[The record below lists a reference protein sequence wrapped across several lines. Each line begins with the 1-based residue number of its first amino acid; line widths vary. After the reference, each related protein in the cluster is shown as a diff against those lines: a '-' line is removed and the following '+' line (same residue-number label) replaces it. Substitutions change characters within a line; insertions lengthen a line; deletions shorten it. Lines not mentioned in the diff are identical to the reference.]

1 MNHLALTK
9 LSMKLTSLKAFT
21 FATLLCLVFSH
32 PAVAEMVLFGI
43 GPNQFSVEF
52 VPIGN
57 PGNAA
62 DTTGAPNPAGAVGY
76 NYQMG
81 KFEVSEDMITK
92 FNASQ
97 SLQITIDT
105 RGINK
110 PATSVSWNEAARFT
124 NWLNTSSGGF
134 AAYKFTTSGV
144 NDNIALWTPADTLD
158 YDALNPFR
166 SLRTNYVLPSVNEWY
181 KSAYYDPSS
190 ATYFDFP
197 TGSNTAPTAV
207 SGGTAANTA
216 VYGQSFAQGPA
227 DVNNAGGLSPY
238 GIMGL
243 GGNVL
248 EWEETEFDLVN
259 NSTSSSRDRRGGLWN
274 SDSSILSSS
283 FRNGFDPALES
294 SSVGFRVASL
304 SSTVV
309 PEPSSL
315 TLLSLTG
322 VSGLLFRRHRLRK

>member
-1 MNHLALTK
+1 
-9 LSMKLTSLKAFT
+9 
-21 FATLLCLVFSH
+21 VF
-32 PAVAEMVLFGI
+32 AEMVTFGS
-43 GPNQFSVEF
+43 GPNQFSMEF

-62 DTTGAPNPAGAVGY
+62 DSTGSPNPAGAVGY
-76 NYQMG
+76 NYRMG

-97 SLQITIDT
+97 SLQITQDT
-105 RGINK
+105 RGVNK
-110 PATSVSWNEAARFT
+110 PATSVSWNEAARFI

-144 NDNIALWTPADTLD
+144 NDSIALWTPADTLD
-158 YDALNPFR
+158 YDAANPFR
-166 SLRTNYVLPSVNEWY
+166 SLRTNYVLPSVDEWY

-197 TGSNTAPTAV
+197 TGSNTAPTIV

-216 VYGQSFAQGPA
+216 VYNGRPGPA
-227 DVNNAGGLSPY
+227 DINNAGGLSPY

-243 GGNVL
+243 GGNVF
-248 EWEETEFDLVN
+248 EWEETEFDRVN
-259 NSTSSSRDRRGGLWN
+259 NGPSSPRGSRGGNWGFGGSTS
-274 SDSSILSSS
+274 LSSS
-283 FRNGFDPALES
+283 FRVSSDPALDINGL
-294 SSVGFRVASL
+294 GFRVVSL
-304 SSTVV
+304 SSTGV

-322 VSGLLFRRHRLRK
+322 LSGLLFRRHRLRK